1 VDGVVESLVGG
12 KELGGTC
19 GWGRRI
25 TGQVFVG
32 DRNLEAR
39 VVVAGC
45 REPGVKRG
53 SLPYKLPAKSDDAY
67 RSSSKHVQ
75 DK

>member
-1 VDGVVESLVGG
+1 VDGVAESLAGG

-25 TGQVFVG
+25 TGRVFVG

-39 VVVAGC
+39 GVVAG
-45 REPGVKRG
+45 
-53 SLPYKLPAKSDDAY
+53 Y
-67 RSSSKHVQ
+67 RNQ
-75 DK
+75 E